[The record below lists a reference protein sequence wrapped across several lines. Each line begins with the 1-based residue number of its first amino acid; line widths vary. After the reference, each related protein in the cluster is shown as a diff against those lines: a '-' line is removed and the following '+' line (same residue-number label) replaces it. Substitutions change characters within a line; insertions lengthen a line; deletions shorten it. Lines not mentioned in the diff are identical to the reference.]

1 MGSIWQIKEDRFP
14 SALAV
19 GRRFFSISLA
29 PENQK
34 NPDAF
39 SIIYCII
46 EYMKLLLDEIMEQRN
61 LTERQV
67 SILTGLSRS
76 SVHEI
81 RKGSMPRVD
90 TLEQLAKGLKIKIS
104 DLIESDYL

>member
-1 MGSIWQIKEDRFP
+1 M
-14 SALAV
+14 
-19 GRRFFSISLA
+19 
-29 PENQK
+29 PENSRCVFL
-34 NPDAF
+34 NF
-39 SIIYCII
+39 LYNNC
-46 EYMKLLLDEIMEQRN
+46 MKVLLDEIMEQRN

-90 TLEQLAKGLKIKIS
+90 TLEQLAKGLKVSIS
-104 DLIESDYL
+104 DLIESKYL

>member
-1 MGSIWQIKEDRFP
+1 MADKRGPFSLRIGGGK
-14 SALAV
+14 AV
-19 GRRFFSISLA
+19 LFYFNGLRKTR
-29 PENQK
+29 K
-34 NPDAF
+34 TRDAF

>member
-1 MGSIWQIKEDRFP
+1 
-14 SALAV
+14 
-19 GRRFFSISLA
+19 
-29 PENQK
+29 
-34 NPDAF
+34 
-39 SIIYCII
+39 
-46 EYMKLLLDEIMEQRN
+46 MKLLLDEIMEQRN

-81 RKGSMPRVD
+81 RKGPMPRVD

-104 DLIESDYL
+104 DLVESDYL

>member
-1 MGSIWQIKEDRFP
+1 M
-14 SALAV
+14 AV

-34 NPDAF
+34 KPDAF

>member
-1 MGSIWQIKEDRFP
+1 
-14 SALAV
+14 
-19 GRRFFSISLA
+19 
-29 PENQK
+29 
-34 NPDAF
+34 
-39 SIIYCII
+39 
-46 EYMKLLLDEIMEQRN
+46 MEQRN

-104 DLIESDYL
+104 DLVESDYL

>member
-1 MGSIWQIKEDRFP
+1 MQNKRN
-14 SALAV
+14 
-19 GRRFFSISLA
+19 
-29 PENQK
+29 NQK
-34 NPDAF
+34 IPDAF
-39 SIIYCII
+39 LPIYGII
-46 EYMKLLLDEIMEQRN
+46 EYMKILLDEIMEQRN

>member
-1 MGSIWQIKEDRFP
+1 MADREGPQNVRIGERTAVFFP
-14 SALAV
+14 W
-19 GRRFFSISLA
+19 G
-29 PENQK
+29 NQK
-34 NPDAF
+34 IPDAF
-39 SIIYCII
+39 SFISCII
-46 EYMKLLLDEIMEQRN
+46 EYMKILLDEIMEQRN

-81 RKGSMPRVD
+81 RKGSMPRAD

-104 DLIESDYL
+104 DLVESEYL